1 MRPSPPKRATSMAAA
16 AGTSA
21 GVDGGAVELA
31 PHVGHEFGTLPVGA
45 AAVVPEVVG
54 VAFTAVHGGLAPVVV
69 ALDEANVGAG
79 EPQCEPGSSTVGG
92 VGVGAVEQQVGVQRD
107 LAGP

>member
-1 MRPSPPKRATSMAAA
+1 MVAA

-21 GVDGGAVELA
+21 GVDRRAVELA
-31 PHVGHEFGTLPVGA
+31 PYVCHELGTLPVGS
-45 AAVVPEVVG
+45 AAVIPEVVG
-54 VAFTAVHGGLAPVVV
+54 IAFTAVHSGLAPVVV

-79 EPQCEPGSSTVGG
+79 EPQGQPRSSTVGV